1 MASTLDAIDPV
12 GVESGERAAAGTSA
26 PRPPVGLS
34 VVAVVIGLVFAAPLA
49 YLVIR
54 NITEQTDLLAE
65 LTSEATLSPLGSS
78 LWLAATVSITT
89 SIIGT
94 TLAWLLQRCDLPGR
108 GVLRVL
114 APLPLVFPS
123 FVGAAAL
130 LSTFGPGGMLDDLI
144 GVSWAGRIEGYPAA
158 LFALTLFTYPL
169 VYLPVSARLRSL
181 SPSLEESARL
191 LGQRPGE
198 VFRTIVLPQTVPAIR
213 AGALLVFL
221 YTLSDFG
228 VVQQVRY
235 DTLTRVIYET
245 RTFDSSRS
253 FALAL
258 VLGVVA
264 LAVVVAERAA
274 TRRVPAPD
282 PQRVRGATRWSLG
295 GWRWPAAAGVVA
307 FMGAALG
314 GPVASLVWWSWKG
327 TSQAADPW
335 GELTAQ
341 LADLQQP
348 TVNTAAVGVLGAAV
362 AVAVV
367 LPVAWLTTRYRGRV
381 GSTSNALIVGGYAL
395 PGIAI
400 ALALVFWSLGAG
412 GATWLYQS
420 FPVLIAG
427 YVLHFGAQSM
437 RASQVAVA
445 AVPRRVGEAASM
457 LGAHRARRFV
467 TVELRVMLP
476 GLLAGAGLVLLSI
489 MKELP
494 VTLLLHPTG
503 FETLAT
509 RIWPAIEGYYLAR
522 AGIASLVLVGLSAV
536 LTWLLVLRR
545 SDALR

>member
-1 MASTLDAIDPV
+1 MGAA
-12 GVESGERAAAGTSA
+12 RA
-26 PRPPVGLS
+26 PLGLA
-34 VVAVVIGLVFAAPLA
+34 VVAVVVGLAFSAPLV
-49 YLVIR
+49 YLVVR
-54 NITEQTDLLAE
+54 NITEQSDLLGE
-65 LTSEATLSPLGSS
+65 LTSSSTLQPLASS
-78 LWLAATVSITT
+78 LWLAATVALTT
-89 SIIGT
+89 SVIGT
-94 TLAWLLQRCDLPGR
+94 ALAWLLQRCDLPGR

-130 LSTFGPGGMLDDLI
+130 LSTFGPGGMVDDVV
-144 GVSWAGRIEGYPAA
+144 GVAWAGRIEGYPAA

-191 LGQRPGE
+191 LGHRPGA
-198 VFRTIVLPQTVPAIR
+198 VLRSVVLPQAMPAVR

-245 RTFDSSRS
+245 RTFDRSRS

-258 VLGVVA
+258 VLGLVA
-264 LAVVVAERAA
+264 LAVVVVERAA
-274 TRRVPAPD
+274 TRRVPDPG
-282 PQRVRGATRWSLG
+282 PQRLRLAANWSLG
-295 GWRWPAAAGVVA
+295 RWRWPATLGVSA
-307 FMGAALG
+307 FIAAALG
-314 GPVASLVWWSWKG
+314 GPSASLLWWAWRG
-327 TSQAADPW
+327 TSQEADPW
-335 GELTAQ
+335 GALGSQLT
-341 LADLQQP
+341 DLQQA
-348 TVNTAAVGVLGAAV
+348 TVNTAVIGVVGAAV

-367 LPVAWLTTRYRGRV
+367 LPVAWLTARHGGRV
-381 GSTSNALIVGGYAL
+381 GSAANALIVGGYAL

-400 ALALVFWSLGAG
+400 ALALVFWSLGVS

-445 AVPRRVGEAASM
+445 SVPRRVGEAASV
-457 LGAHRARRFV
+457 LGAHRVRRLA

-476 GLLAGAGLVLLSI
+476 GLAAGAGLVLLSI

-503 FETLAT
+503 FETLTT

-522 AGIASLVLVGLSAV
+522 AGVASLLLVVLSGI

-545 SDALR
+545 ADALR